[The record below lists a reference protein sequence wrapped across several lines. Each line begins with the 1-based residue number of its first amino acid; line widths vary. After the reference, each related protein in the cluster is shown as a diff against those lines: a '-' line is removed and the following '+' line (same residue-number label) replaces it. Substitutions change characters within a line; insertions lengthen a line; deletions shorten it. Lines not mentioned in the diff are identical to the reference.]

1 MIRSMTGF
9 GSATVEF
16 ASKKITI
23 EIRSVNSKFLD
34 LNLRLPSAY
43 KEKEMMLRAELSRLL
58 ERGKAEVNFNVESTD
73 VRRTGINR
81 PLAKAYY
88 EEFSSLS
95 KELNLGTTDFLRIIL
110 TMPDVMNAESGELNP
125 EEWTAVE
132 TGFRKAVENF
142 NSFRKQEGLTLENDM
157 SDRIAAIVIGITEL
171 EKHEQPRIDSIRK
184 RLQGTMDEFIQFA
197 NIDRNR
203 FEQELIFYI
212 EKLDI
217 SEEKVRLRNHCEYFM
232 ETIKSDP
239 SAGKKMNFISQEIGR
254 EINTIGAKANDANM
268 QRIVVNMKD
277 ELEKIKEQ
285 SLNIL

>member
-1 MIRSMTGF
+1 MTGF

-34 LNLRLPSAY
+34 LNLRLPSIY
-43 KEKEMMLRAELSRLL
+43 KEKEMMLRSEISRLL
-58 ERGKAEVNFNVESTD
+58 ERGKAEVNFNIESTD
-73 VRRTGINR
+73 TRRTGINR
-81 PLAKAYY
+81 SMAKAYY
-88 EEFSSLS
+88 DEFRSLNE
-95 KELNLGTTDFLRIIL
+95 ELNLNTPDYLRLIL
-110 TMPDVMNAESGELNP
+110 AMPDVMNAENGELQE

-132 TGFRKAVENF
+132 NGFRKAVENF
-142 NSFRKQEGLTLENDM
+142 NNYRKQEGSALEKDM
-157 SDRIAAIVIGITEL
+157 GERIDAIVSGILDL
-171 EKHEQPRIDSIRK
+171 EKYESARIDSIRK
-184 RLQGTMDEFIQFA
+184 RLQGTLDEFIQFA

-203 FEQELIFYI
+203 FEQELIYYI

-217 SEEKVRLRNHCEYFM
+217 SEEKVRLRSHCDYFM
-232 ETIKSDP
+232 QTMLNDP
-239 SAGKKMNFISQEIGR
+239 SAGKKLNFISQEIGR